1 MENNHHTPI
10 PDSNSNGTDS
20 RILQDLIN
28 RQNQQQIQQANQ
40 QIAQQQIQE
49 NLIRQ
54 QQINNAHQQGQNLF
68 NSFQGGLSD
77 ERVQYNRPHG
87 DTTYVGDAINFINK
101 DYDIQVAQQKAVD
114 TTHMTDVT
122 FNGISQQDI
131 QKNYSNTLFADVMTD
146 AVNTS
151 HNPISV
157 GTDGLSSTAS
167 DIHGGISNKDMN
179 LIVNDVNNFNNGAS
193 GLASAIPDM
202 LGHTV
207 NGENDLS
214 NLKSLYG
221 ADQSGYA
228 NISKE
233 SQAFLDAHM
242 NEITASGGRVDVNGI
257 DVGSDFSKY
266 VQGGV
271 LTLGADEIAGLQA
284 HQSFVNGQN
293 EFVHTMQ
300 SQINAFQAALQDDDP
315 EKALRH
321 MHREDLNGAIT
332 ALSALS
338 IREQQG
344 NDIDSFYTDA
354 HKSELNAR
362 FDSRADALESEANA
376 AYDKADYFQ
385 DLDDY
390 YGGGT
395 SYGDTA
401 EDYRDD
407 ADEKL
412 NKKKDIEK
420 DKADFIK
427 AETKAEK
434 DETFKKNTLEQGH
447 QAGDDGHEG
456 RVSRRSRSIQH
467 ALTTTA
473 YHDPNRR
480 NDDTTGALMA
490 GGMREV
496 NQLRRMRRGFTAD
509 WQEASAKAAHWKTH
523 GIRGAGKEK
532 DFSEKIASD
541 LDKRRDAFS
550 DVRKARWG
558 KSQSAREKA
567 EKELNKA
574 RDALADTKRAR
585 RRYRRDK
592 KYNDKLAKGEKLS
605 AKEIKRHDKLMEKD
619 LRQGKKIA
627 LRRQRRDEKIGHR
640 LRDRARDARDHI
652 RNVIDKI
659 NPITRIKTKFGKT
672 KAGQWWNDKGR
683 DIMSRIAHPIQFLK
697 SQIQQWLINIFK
709 NAILPAIISILPY
722 LLLVLCVFIGLIT
735 VCAVMFG
742 TRSTDSD
749 GNDNG
754 VQTDNV
760 AQYQEIIDGLTQAQ
774 YDMTSN
780 ANLQAQKALE
790 SHHNDADVKA
800 QIDTEVAKKGGHTYK
815 DFAVDVKLGETRD
828 CIDEY
833 GNISNNMNTYIQDF
847 YMAKYRINDGL
858 DDSNVKNVTQYC
870 IHLWTGRDNFDSDD
884 AKGGTSSNE
893 TGKEDGDV
901 TIGDKTYHVTGLG
914 DGAILYS
921 YKAGNEYFYKGV
933 AGGSTGAIMAAVT
946 GPAGI
951 IYTAAVD
958 HVRKEF
964 SYAAWEGN
972 HWTGENHRVQY
983 HQHFNSDGTPE
994 TTLKFNSDGKVNWLL
1009 GNDSECAFKTE
1020 YHQNID
1026 ECPTPAYHGT
1036 KHTFDNNTDY
1046 DMNWDGIGDTYL
1058 PGMTDKG
1065 LYVITDA
1072 AGLSDCD
1079 KYHTVRGSL
1088 KPGTPEL
1095 HEHTDDCYPL
1105 VEDTAT
1111 VPHITGYENG
1121 SPVYDGTNVTI
1132 VTGHHRDYS
1141 NPICGKQEYGH
1152 RDYPG
1157 GPLCYS
1163 ASDYDTWY
1171 VCEGHCPTHITPL
1184 VDYAYVANTH
1194 NLAAYDDRA
1203 ADDLKSWRDQWGD
1216 LWKKAKAAI
1225 LAKAIGADSDALE
1238 SMLGI
1243 TTSSW
1248 NHWDKKDIDFLDG
1261 WIGTYDDKYAKGKK
1275 MMEDMGLSLPS
1286 DFETLSQA
1294 TGEDTPENPYTQGND
1309 IGIIPGEDDGNVKIR
1324 GYLPTDTYATVRV
1337 PYINQGDYA
1346 NVPMTSNHPDKTI
1359 KSSGCGFCSMAMAI
1373 SGLKGTLVSPATLVH
1388 KYGSMYYAYN
1398 QGIAHAGIPAMARD
1412 YGLSC
1417 TYTTKS
1423 NTNAIINHVANGGL
1437 AIIWVH
1443 DYPFTSKGHTMM
1455 IRGVTADHSQFY
1467 IASSSSAAKY
1477 NHGKDVNTQTWPIST
1492 VINAMTQDVYLL
1504 K

>member
-10 PDSNSNGTDS
+10 PDSSSDEV
-20 RILQDLIN
+20 LQNLIR
-28 RQNQQQIQQANQ
+28 RQNQQQIDQANQ
-40 QIAQQQIQE
+40 QIAQQQMQE

-54 QQINNAHQQGQNLF
+54 QQINNAQQRSQNLF
-68 NSFQGGLSD
+68 DNFQGGLSD
-77 ERVQYNRPHG
+77 ERVQYNKPHG
-87 DTTYVGDAINFINK
+87 DSTYVGDAINFINK
-101 DYDIQVAQQKAVD
+101 DYDIQLAQQQATD
-114 TTHMTDVT
+114 TTRMTDVT
-122 FNGISQQDI
+122 FNGVSQQDI

-146 AVNTS
+146 AVSTS

-167 DIHGGISNKDMN
+167 VIHGGISNKDMN

-266 VQGGV
+266 VQEGV

-300 SQINAFQAALQDDDP
+300 SQINAFQTALQSKDP
-315 EKALRH
+315 ENALRH
-321 MHREDLNGAIT
+321 MKRDELNGAVT
-332 ALSALS
+332 TLSALS

-344 NDIDSFYTDA
+344 KDA
-354 HKSELNAR
+354 
-362 FDSRADALESEANA
+362 
-376 AYDKADYFQ
+376 
-385 DLDDY
+385 
-390 YGGGT
+390 
-395 SYGDTA
+395 
-401 EDYRDD
+401 

-412 NKKKDIEK
+412 NKKKDVEK
-420 DKADFIK
+420 GKADFIK

-447 QAGDDGHEG
+447 QLGDDGHEG
-456 RVSRRSRSIQH
+456 RVSRRSRTIQH

-496 NQLRRMRRGFTAD
+496 NQLRRMRRGFASD

-532 DFSEKIASD
+532 DFSEKIARD
-541 LDKRRDAFS
+541 LDKRRDAFF
-550 DVRKARWG
+550 DVRRARWG

-574 RDALADTKRAR
+574 RDALSDTRRDR
-585 RRYRRDK
+585 RRYRRDR

-619 LRQGKKIA
+619 LRQGKRIA
-627 LRRQRRDEKIGHR
+627 LRRQRRDERIGHR

-652 RNVIDKI
+652 RNVIDHI

-683 DIMSRIAHPIQFLK
+683 GIMSRIVHPIQFLK

-709 NAILPAIISILPY
+709 NVILPAIISILPY
-722 LLLVLCVFIGLIT
+722 LLLVLCVFVGLIT

-754 VQTDNV
+754 VKTDNV
-760 AQYQEIIDGLTQAQ
+760 AQYQEMIDGLTQAQ

-790 SHHNDADVKA
+790 SHHNDSDVKA
-800 QIDTEVAKKGGHTYK
+800 QIDTEVAKKGGHTYQ

-828 CIDEY
+828 CVDEY

-870 IHLWTGRDNFDSDD
+870 VHLWTGRDNFDSDD

-893 TGKEDGDV
+893 TGKENGDV
-901 TIGDKTYHVTGLG
+901 TIGDKTYHVAGLG
-914 DGAILYS
+914 DGAILYTH
-921 YKAGNEYFYKGV
+921 KLGNEYYYGGV
-933 AGGSTGAIMAAVT
+933 AGGGAGVAMAAVT

-951 IYTAAVD
+951 IYTATVD
-958 HVRKEF
+958 HIRKEF

-1020 YHQNID
+1020 YHSNIVD
-1026 ECPTPAYHGT
+1026 CPTPQYHE
-1036 KHTFDNNTDY
+1036 DSEYSISDIVIDRN
-1046 DMNWDGIGDTYL
+1046 GDTV
-1058 PGMTDKG
+1058 PDSPV
-1065 LYVITDA
+1065 LYRSDTGTIHV
-1072 AGLSDCD
+1072 SKNYNPDCD
-1079 KYHTVRGSL
+1079 KYIAVQGDL
-1088 KPGTPEL
+1088 KSGLRPL
-1095 HEHTDDCYPL
+1095 HHHDESCYPHQMHYSYQNHC
-1105 VEDTAT
+1105 V
-1111 VPHITGYENG
+1111 GYENG
-1121 SPVYDGTNVTI
+1121 QPVYDGTQVPVWDGTWT
-1132 VTGHHRDYS
+1132 VDYS
-1141 NPICGKQEYGH
+1141 QGPINCPYGESDLLNGYYDEQVYNDSHGVLSYH
-1152 RDYPG
+1152 RWHSADNSGDYN
-1157 GPLCYS
+1157 
-1163 ASDYDTWY
+1163 TWY

-1238 SMLGI
+1238 SMLGV

-1275 MMEDMGLSLPS
+1275 MMEDMGLNLPS
-1286 DFETLSQA
+1286 ETENLSPEDILNYQGDIQNAIDYNVTVGAGGRNPAATQA
-1294 TGEDTPENPYTQGND
+1294 MLNFALSMQGKVKYWHPYDTSLNPAGTVRGGTYNGLLLWDCSSFVSQCISKGYGEGVSRTTGGFYSNA
-1309 IGIIPGEDDGNVKIR
+1309 GIITSPEQIKPGSVLVRYDNGHGHVILVLSRDGNTINYIDSNSPSRTHCDGVGVCHKDYNNFVTN
-1324 GYLPTDTYATVRV
+1324 GWRV
-1337 PYINQGDYA
+1337 D
-1346 NVPMTSNHPDKTI
+1346 
-1359 KSSGCGFCSMAMAI
+1359 
-1373 SGLKGTLVSPATLVH
+1373 
-1388 KYGSMYYAYN
+1388 
-1398 QGIAHAGIPAMARD
+1398 
-1412 YGLSC
+1412 
-1417 TYTTKS
+1417 
-1423 NTNAIINHVANGGL
+1423 NT
-1437 AIIWVH
+1437 W
-1443 DYPFTSKGHTMM
+1443 
-1455 IRGVTADHSQFY
+1455 
-1467 IASSSSAAKY
+1467 AS
-1477 NHGKDVNTQTWPIST
+1477 
-1492 VINAMTQDVYLL
+1492 
-1504 K
+1504 